1 MHEFSIATI
10 LVNNL
15 LDYQKKNSNCGKLLE
30 VYVRIGR
37 LRSVSVEQLVY
48 SYNLLV
54 KRTSLSGSKLL
65 VEEIQ
70 AKVSCP
76 KCDFKDTF
84 ERQDESFHFALPSL
98 LCPQCGANL
107 SLEGGDE
114 LQIAKIRVQR
124 VTVSNH

>member
-10 LVNNL
+10 LVNSL
-15 LDYQKKNSNCGKLLE
+15 LDYQKKNGGNSGKLLE
-30 VYVRIGR
+30 VYVRVGS

-76 KCDFKDTF
+76 KCNFKDTF
-84 ERQDESFHFALPSL
+84 ERQDESFHFAPPSL
-98 LCPQCGANL
+98 SCPHCGTSL
-107 SLEGGDE
+107 TLEGGDE
-114 LQIAKIRVQR
+114 LQISKIRVQR
-124 VTVSNH
+124 ATA

>member
-10 LVNNL
+10 LVNSL
-15 LDYQKKNSNCGKLLE
+15 LDYQKKGGSNPGKLLE
-30 VYVRIGR
+30 VYVRVGS

-76 KCDFKDTF
+76 KCNFKDIF

-98 LCPQCGANL
+98 SCPRCGSSL

-114 LQIAKIRVQR
+114 LQISKIRVQR
-124 VTVSNH
+124 AAV

>member
-10 LVNNL
+10 LVNSL
-15 LDYQKKNSNCGKLLE
+15 LDYQKKAGSNPGKLLE
-30 VYVRIGR
+30 VYVRIGS

-48 SYNLLV
+48 SYSLLV

-76 KCDFKDTF
+76 KCNFKDTF

-98 LCPQCGANL
+98 SCPRCGASL

-124 VTVSNH
+124 ATA

>member
-10 LVNNL
+10 LVNSL
-15 LDYQKKNSNCGKLLE
+15 LDYQKKDSNRGRLLE

-37 LRSVSVEQLVY
+37 LRAISIEQLVY

-54 KRTSLSGSKLL
+54 MRTSLSGSRLL

-76 KCDFKDTF
+76 MCNFKDNF

-98 LCPQCGANL
+98 SCPHCATSL

-124 VTVSNH
+124 ATA

>member
-10 LVNNL
+10 LVNSL
-15 LDYQKKNSNCGKLLE
+15 LDYQKKGESNPGKLLE
-30 VYVRIGR
+30 VYVRIGS

-65 VEEIQ
+65 VEEIP
-70 AKVSCP
+70 AKVSCL
-76 KCDFKDTF
+76 KCNFKDTF
-84 ERQDESFHFALPSL
+84 ERKDESFHFALPSL
-98 LCPQCGANL
+98 SCPHCGASL

-114 LQIAKIRVQR
+114 LQIAKIRVQS
-124 VTVSNH
+124 VTA